1 MADIPSPAELRL
13 IPASVLP
20 VPIGNSPSSPFS
32 ATRRP
37 LARGLLELRFFCAC
51 VAVSWGGSGA
61 GFVGPRLNYTEVD
74 GCVLNIWLNQEAL
87 DEISEVG
94 RDP

>member
-1 MADIPSPAELRL
+1 MTEAGG
-13 IPASVLP
+13 VLDLFQ
-20 VPIGNSPSSPFS
+20 PSSPCEFHEQ
-32 ATRRP
+32 
-37 LARGLLELRFFCAC
+37 ARGLLELRFFCAC

-87 DEISEVG
+87 DEISEEVRLG
-94 RDP
+94 GKLNRH